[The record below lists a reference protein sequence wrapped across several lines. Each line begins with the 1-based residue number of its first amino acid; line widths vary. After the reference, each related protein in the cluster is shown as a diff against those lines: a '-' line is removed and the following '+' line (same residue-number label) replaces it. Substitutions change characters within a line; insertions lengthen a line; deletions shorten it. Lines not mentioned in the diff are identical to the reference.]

1 MSVGCVWDGEQSL
14 LVLLPHD
21 EHLQRLRG
29 RRRKKKKIKRGRG
42 QTKGLH
48 LREGERGIVGTPV
61 CVQVSGYILTDKLP
75 NDTFNAH
82 TTHTL

>member
-29 RRRKKKKIKRGRG
+29 RRRKKKKKKEVGGR
-42 QTKGLH
+42 QKA
-48 LREGERGIVGTPV
+48 
-61 CVQVSGYILTDKLP
+61 YI
-75 NDTFNAH
+75 
-82 TTHTL
+82 

>member
-29 RRRKKKKIKRGRG
+29 RRRKKKKKKRSGADKRLTSERGRERYCG
-42 QTKGLH
+42 NACVCAGLRLH
-48 LREGERGIVGTPV
+48 SYR
-61 CVQVSGYILTDKLP
+61 QAAK
-75 NDTFNAH
+75 
-82 TTHTL
+82 

>member
-29 RRRKKKKIKRGRG
+29 RRRKKKKKEVGGR
-42 QTKGLH
+42 QKA
-48 LREGERGIVGTPV
+48 
-61 CVQVSGYILTDKLP
+61 YI
-75 NDTFNAH
+75 
-82 TTHTL
+82 

>member
-29 RRRKKKKIKRGRG
+29 RRRKRKKKEVGGR
-42 QTKGLH
+42 QKA
-48 LREGERGIVGTPV
+48 
-61 CVQVSGYILTDKLP
+61 YI
-75 NDTFNAH
+75 
-82 TTHTL
+82 